1 MSGVTL
7 KQVFYRFEASSLIL
21 ALVGT
26 ATLITGLNLPHEE
39 IGRTVFQKTFPLT
52 VAMNG
57 TFSEQLQIVDG
68 HYCEISAVPVSGG
81 QYIDMLETYLST
93 APSGSPLN
101 DTYASYIR
109 IQSDEA
115 FFYNLKPGSYYVIA
129 MFNLTQGLSEHEFD
143 LRISVYQS
151 FLRPDP
157 YRLPSIA
164 LYFASFACA
173 VISGASLIVI
183 RRRSPKTEIG
193 LKRGSVIAFV
203 AVLVAFISTALPW
216 YSWSY
221 NGEFPLTYSLQDL
234 YEYGLGGFIPAVGK
248 AWFIQAAPILLIIGA
263 LLGIAGVAFMNIYKG
278 KAPNI
283 IVGVSGIM
291 IVLSPIIFASG
302 LISLGIPLYGQG
314 GASPYSITAFLSYG
328 FLCAV
333 IAGLLTLTASI
344 LTPISRKED
353 ANKNNDIS
361 GLSMLS

>member
-1 MSGVTL
+1 MPEVAL
-7 KQVFYRFEASSLIL
+7 KQVFYCFEASSLIL
-21 ALVGT
+21 ALIGT
-26 ATLITGLNLPHEE
+26 ATLMTGLNLPHEE
-39 IGRTVFQKTFPLT
+39 IGRTIFQTFPLT

-57 TFSEQLQIVDG
+57 TFNEQVQIVDG
-68 HYCEISAVPVSGG
+68 QHCEIRAVPVSGG
-81 QYIDMLETYLST
+81 QHIDMLETYLST

-109 IQSDEA
+109 TYSDEA

-129 MFNLTQGLSEHEFD
+129 RFNLTNGLSENKLD
-143 LRISVYQS
+143 LRISVTQS

-173 VISGASLIVI
+173 VISGASLTVI

-193 LKRGSVIAFV
+193 LKRGSVIAFF
-203 AVLVAFISTALPW
+203 AVLVAFISTGLPW

-221 NGEFPLTYSLQDL
+221 NGEFPQTYSLQDL
-234 YEYGLGGFIPAVGK
+234 YEYGLSGFIPAVGK
-248 AWFIQAAPILLIIGA
+248 AWFIQAAPILLIVGA
-263 LLGIAGVAFMNIYKG
+263 FLGIAGVAYMNIYKG

-283 IVGVSGIM
+283 IVGVSGIV

-302 LISLGIPLYGQG
+302 LTSLGIPLYGQG

-328 FLCAV
+328 FFFAV
-333 IAGLLTLTASI
+333 IAGFVTLTSSI
-344 LTPISRKED
+344 LTPISRRED
-353 ANKNNDIS
+353 ANKNNEAS
-361 GLSMLS
+361 NRNMLQ